1 VLALRLP
8 ELVVGARTATAVEV
22 DLVDVAGGR
31 RHLVDAAADGAH
43 DHPLLAGA
51 AGPLGVLLVGW
62 RGGFH
67 TVIQALDHPKPLKT
81 QYSCVRSPSVEAE
94 RTGSRTRSG
103 APSPPADGRRF
114 EALFPGP
121 TKAVSMSESLDARIE
136 AGIAIL
142 SALVFIGILLA
153 GGTMTSDEFGP
164 TGAYTVVGAIVAF
177 ILLMGGIGFW
187 LSTKQE

>member
-1 VLALRLP
+1 
-8 ELVVGARTATAVEV
+8 
-22 DLVDVAGGR
+22 
-31 RHLVDAAADGAH
+31 
-43 DHPLLAGA
+43 
-51 AGPLGVLLVGW
+51 
-62 RGGFH
+62 
-67 TVIQALDHPKPLKT
+67 
-81 QYSCVRSPSVEAE
+81 
-94 RTGSRTRSG
+94 
-103 APSPPADGRRF
+103 
-114 EALFPGP
+114 
-121 TKAVSMSESLDARIE
+121 MSESLDARIE